1 MYLVELRLMK
11 KYLVAL
17 LFIAAAAATNAE
29 AQTRQT
35 LTAPAADERRD
46 RAERRTEPVRARRT
60 EGALPRAA
68 RGRNPLQMINP
79 AAPRHYYGSV
89 EDTVTYDPNDPRRI
103 TGIILVGIRW

>member
-1 MYLVELRLMK
+1 MK
-11 KYLVAL
+11 TFLVASFL
-17 LFIAAAAATNAE
+17 IAVAAISTAE

-35 LTAPAADERRD
+35 FTAPTGDARTD
-46 RAERRTEPVRARRT
+46 RTERRTAAPTRARQA

-68 RGRNPLQMINP
+68 RGGNAAQMINP
-79 AAPRHYYGSV
+79 LAPRQYYGTV